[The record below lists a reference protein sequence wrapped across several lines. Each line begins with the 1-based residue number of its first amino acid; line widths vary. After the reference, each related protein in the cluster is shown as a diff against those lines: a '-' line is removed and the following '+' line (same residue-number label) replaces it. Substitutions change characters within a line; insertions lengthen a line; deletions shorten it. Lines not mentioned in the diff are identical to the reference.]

1 MERDVTDIVAPAA
14 DPSEDG
20 AARKHVLSFLVIDD
34 DQAQRMVLGKVGS
47 KAGYAVTAVATV
59 EDAIREIEQ
68 QKFHCIVLDLFLKG
82 QNGMLMLGEI
92 ARLNSDALLIIISG
106 ASSAVR
112 EETLKLATHF
122 DLDVV
127 DLPKP
132 VDLGALRTLLKTHLD
147 IAQLSCL

>member
-1 MERDVTDIVAPAA
+1 MERDVAGIIAPEA
-14 DPSEDG
+14 DQFEDG

-34 DQAQRMVLGKVGS
+34 DQAQRMVMSKVGS
-47 KAGYAVTAVATV
+47 KVGYAVTAVATV
-59 EDAIREIEQ
+59 DDAIREIEQ
-68 QKFHCIVLDLFLKG
+68 QQFHCIVLDLFLKG

-92 ARLNSDALLIIISG
+92 AKHNSDALLIIISG

-122 DLDVV
+122 QLDVV

-132 VDLGALRTLLKTHLD
+132 VDLAALRTLLQTHLD
-147 IAQLSCL
+147 IAQPPCL

>member
-1 MERDVTDIVAPAA
+1 
-14 DPSEDG
+14 
-20 AARKHVLSFLVIDD
+20 
-34 DQAQRMVLGKVGS
+34 
-47 KAGYAVTAVATV
+47 VTAVATV
-59 EDAIREIEQ
+59 EAAIKEIEQ
-68 QKFHCIVLDLFLKG
+68 QQFHRIVLDLFLKG

-92 ARLNSDALLIIISG
+92 AKLDSDALLIIISG

-147 IAQLSCL
+147 IAQPSCL

>member
-1 MERDVTDIVAPAA
+1 MKMDVTDIVAPAA
-14 DPSEDG
+14 DQSDDG
-20 AARKHVLSFLVIDD
+20 AARTHVRSFLVVDD
-34 DQAQRMVLGKVGS
+34 DQAQRMVLSKVGS

-59 EDAIREIEQ
+59 EDAIKEIEQ
-68 QKFHCIVLDLFLKG
+68 QQFHCIALDLFLKG

-92 ARLNSDALLIIISG
+92 AKLNSDALLIVMSG

-122 DLDVV
+122 HLDVI

-132 VDLGALRTLLKTHLD
+132 VDLAALRTLLQTHLD
-147 IAQLSCL
+147 IAQPSCL